1 MSGRKPPGDELF
13 PEGWDRLPELDDT
26 PVIREEVPVPD
37 LKPVDG
43 PGREPTVLG
52 LTIAAWADLVA
63 MAGPCA
69 AILVALRL
77 GGYPVDLATV
87 PWAGAL
93 ALAWWVLASGTF
105 MAVRRGTPGMLLA
118 GLVFS
123 EPHLGGGLRT
133 TLLLQGFSA
142 LTLGLPAVLLYRAWG
157 PRLTVLDSGDEET

>member
-1 MSGRKPPGDELF
+1 MSDRQPPGDEFF
-13 PEGWDRLPELDDT
+13 PEGWDRLPEHDDT

-52 LTIAAWADLVA
+52 LTTAAWADLVA
-63 MAGPCA
+63 MTGPCA

-93 ALAWWVLASGTF
+93 ALVWWILAAGAF

-118 GLVFS
+118 GLAFT
-123 EPHLGGGLRT
+123 EPRHGGGLRT

-142 LTLGLPAVLLYRAWG
+142 LTLGLPAVVLYRFWG
-157 PRLTVLDSGDEET
+157 PQLGMLESGDEGT